1 MERIKRG
8 NMRKRIRQMA
18 AALTAAVC
26 LCVFAGPS
34 LSLAETAQGEETV
47 TGSKAAKVFDGT
59 LDSADTLTTW
69 QVAGQEDVPYV
80 ALDEYLTLLHS
91 GTGMPAPAFIW
102 DGNTYVISRN
112 DQSIRV
118 NLDTQAIRCEDWRA
132 FQGPNAPGGLPAGI
146 VERDEFI
153 AMRPSE
159 KHASIQSQP
168 KGYEIHLEEYGFRML
183 RHGEDVLM
191 PFALAQ
197 SAFGAPFMQGVL
209 GYNGDDYYNIA
220 GLADIMYGNEN
231 MSAAPNPYA
240 TRWFSGSFSGKEQ
253 MSEAYAKYNYA
264 AICLLLDLTYGHKAE
279 KGITRFDTFFE
290 EKGLKEALLSVNV
303 ADDEKALRKVFD
315 ILFDSG
321 HDGTLLAPS
330 VFDPGEIILEQELI
344 HELLQVIGYDTL
356 ADLAEDA
363 EPLLTLLLKILDK
376 LPGGSPADATPTDP
390 EFATTGPEVDELIRE
405 SMRMDILKP
414 LMKKSNSVEI
424 SGDTAVIYF
433 ESFQEDLA
441 RENSFYTKLPTREDL
456 DKSSFAL
463 AYYAFEQIKKN
474 GNVRNVV
481 FDVSSNGG
489 GAAAAL
495 VSILGFLSKDGEV
508 NITYRDLL
516 NQSDVSE
523 YYHVDTNLDGNFD
536 DQDGYGGQYNFY
548 ILTSGGSYSC
558 ANALPYFAQRDHG
571 AKVIGQ
577 KPGGGDCV
585 VGYYVDATGR
595 VGAISG
601 FLQLGTLTDGVFVS
615 NEDAVEP
622 DLPMTDEEVSEIYF
636 HTDKIAEFIA
646 KHAE

>member
-1 MERIKRG
+1 MERIKRE

-47 TGSKAAKVFDGT
+47 IGSKAAKVFDGT

-91 GTGMPAPAFIW
+91 GTGTPAPAFIW

-118 NLDTQAIRCEDWRA
+118 NLDTQTIRCEDWRA
-132 FQGPNAPGGLPAGI
+132 FQGPNAAGGLPAGI

-183 RHGEDVLM
+183 RHGENVLM

-390 EFATTGPEVDELIRE
+390 ESATTGPEVDELIRE

-636 HTDKIAEFIA
+636 RTDKIAEFIA